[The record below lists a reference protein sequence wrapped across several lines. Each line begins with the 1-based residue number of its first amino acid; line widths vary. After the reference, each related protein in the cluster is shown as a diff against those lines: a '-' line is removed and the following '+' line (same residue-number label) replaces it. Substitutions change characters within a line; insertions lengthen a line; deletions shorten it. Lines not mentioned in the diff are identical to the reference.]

1 MQLCIWRDVF
11 SFYTLSFHSHFICI
25 HISHAAARTMWLQIC
40 GVCTKCVCVH
50 IPVRFAGVK
59 ESALAYV
66 CVCVCVQGV
75 LMAAWLSAGCSPG
88 CGLAGCQRVQLKT
101 KEGGS
106 APSGCQAGCLTVRWS
121 ELVCYWVSAAQTGN
135 SVSRQAGATG
145 LRRRRS
151 SAIRGAREAEFKSIC
166 ILRKCSVTENVWDHF
181 NSVAS
186 IALFKIF
193 NCKIYD
199 LHTD

>member
-25 HISHAAARTMWLQIC
+25 HVSHAAARTMWLQIC

-50 IPVRFAGVK
+50 LPVRFCRCERECIG
-59 ESALAYV
+59 
-66 CVCVCVQGV
+66 VCVCVQGV
-75 LMAAWLSAGCSPG
+75 LMAAWLSAGRSPG

-101 KEGGS
+101 KEGSS

-121 ELVCYWVSAAQTGN
+121 ELVCYRVSAAQTGN
-135 SVSRQAGATG
+135 SVSRQAGATSPC
-145 LRRRRS
+145 RRRS
-151 SAIRGAREAEFKSIC
+151 SAIRGAREVEFKSIC
-166 ILRKCSVTENVWDHF
+166 VLRKCSVTLTTSETT
-181 NSVAS
+181 
-186 IALFKIF
+186 LFLLLLLHYLINIF
-193 NCKIYD
+193 YCKIYY